1 MYFLSITASGCNPS
15 GSSEVSET
23 GVCTPCKEGYE
34 GSKCNLC
41 KNGYYKQVLDGG
53 QSTCTGKNQLFIC
66 IGKYSFWKKLV
77 LIFLGSCSNNS
88 NFLVWTADFV

>member
-1 MYFLSITASGCNPS
+1 MFFLFEIYKWLKLWYLKTPTSIAHDSALIVLYFLSITASGCNPS

-41 KNGYYKQVLDGG
+41 MDGYYKQVDGS
-53 QSTCTGKNQLFIC
+53 QTTCTGKN
-66 IGKYSFWKKLV
+66 
-77 LIFLGSCSNNS
+77 
-88 NFLVWTADFV
+88 A